1 MSNRIQLA
9 LKATIR
15 FHVAA
20 IVAFTWFSL
29 AKFVATEI
37 AEQTKLFPQQDEGK
51 RNFTFL
57 YSPFLSHPLSIS
69 GNKHNRTKIKW
80 S

>member
-9 LKATIR
+9 LKATIH

-20 IVAFTWFSL
+20 ILAFTWFSL

-37 AEQTKLFPQQDEGK
+37 AEHTKLFPQQDEGNLA
-51 RNFTFL
+51 NFNF
-57 YSPFLSHPLSIS
+57 
-69 GNKHNRTKIKW
+69 
-80 S
+80 

>member
-29 AKFVATEI
+29 AKYVATEI
-37 AEQTKLFPQQDEGK
+37 AEQTKLFPQQDEGNC
-51 RNFTFL
+51 NFTIFW
-57 YSPFLSHPLSIS
+57 YSLSLSLS
-69 GNKHNRTKIKW
+69 RKE